1 MCMSPPHHPDP
12 SYYVSGDV
20 TVDPSAA
27 IAPGVV
33 LRADPD
39 SQIAIAAGVCIGM
52 GTILHAHHGILE
64 VEKGACIGA
73 GVLVVG
79 TGKIGVNA
87 CIGSDSTAIDPAVEA
102 QYVVASGSLIGDRS
116 RRVGEP
122 SPDMAAEPEPAT
134 ENPEPEPEPVT
145 ENSEPEPATEN
156 SEPEPAR
163 TQPAS
168 EPQTRMGPQV
178 YGHTQINELLKTLL
192 PHRRNP
198 ITPPNSGSPPS
209 GLS

>member
-1 MCMSPPHHPDP
+1 MRMSPPHHSDRA
-12 SYYVSGDV
+12 YYVSGDV

-39 SQIAIAAGVCIGM
+39 SRIAIAAGVSIGM
-52 GTILHAHHGILE
+52 GTIVHAHHGILE

-87 CIGSDSTAIDPAVEA
+87 CLGSDSTAIDPAVEA

-116 RRVGEP
+116 RRVEE
-122 SPDMAAEPEPAT
+122 SPPETAAEPEPEPIPEPEAI
-134 ENPEPEPEPVT
+134 PEPEPEPKPAQT
-145 ENSEPEPATEN
+145 EPPI
-156 SEPEPAR
+156 
-163 TQPAS
+163 
-168 EPQTRMGPQV
+168 RMGPQV
-178 YGHTQINELLKTLL
+178 YGHTHINELLKTLL

-209 GLS
+209 G

>member
-12 SYYVSGDV
+12 NYYVSGDV

-116 RRVGEP
+116 RRRVGEP
-122 SPDMAAEPEPAT
+122 TPDMAAEPEP
-134 ENPEPEPEPVT
+134 EPEPEPAP
-145 ENSEPEPATEN
+145 EPEPQKT
-156 SEPEPAR
+156 
-163 TQPAS
+163 
-168 EPQTRMGPQV
+168 MGPQI